1 MSYWLIIG
9 SIFGFLTVALGA
21 FGAHG
26 LKNILLKNETL
37 EIFNKAVIY
46 QIFHTIAL
54 L

>member
-26 LKNILLKNETL
+26 LKT
-37 EIFNKAVIY
+37 
-46 QIFHTIAL
+46 T
-54 L
+54 